1 MNNENKIGFSSFIM
15 GISFILC
22 FFYGF
27 CTVWHKIN
35 MLNAISVYG
44 NVFHSIATCDTS
56 CVNVQD
62 VEQAYASN
70 DFKMFM
76 IFLALTIIFGLM
88 RNFGDNKS
96 E

>member
-1 MNNENKIGFSSFIM
+1 MDNENKITLSSFLL

-35 MLNAISVYG
+35 MLNALSVYG
-44 NVFHSIATCDTS
+44 NVFHSIATCDSS
-56 CVNVQD
+56 CAHVMD

-88 RNFGDNKS
+88 INLADNNSK
-96 E
+96 